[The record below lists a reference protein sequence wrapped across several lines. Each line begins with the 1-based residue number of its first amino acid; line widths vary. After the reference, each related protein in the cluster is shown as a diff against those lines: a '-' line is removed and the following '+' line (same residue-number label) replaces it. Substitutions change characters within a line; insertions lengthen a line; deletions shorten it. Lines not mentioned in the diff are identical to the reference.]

1 MEKTFKITYGGWY
14 QRTTLHLSEIYDL
27 FALGSSRLWLDK
39 EKLTKIKESLNLE
52 EVSRETG
59 YLEFVR
65 AKTTD
70 GIAIRYYEDGLYV
83 LETETD
89 EIQTGQK
96 RLEDYFNT
104 ILGPAISYIFSLG
117 APTPKELANIAIEHP
132 TVVSVVMDEPATF
145 AVDEKNFGKVYGKIF
160 SEEVAVYKT
169 PFCIFVVAS
178 SAFSGSLDGLVE
190 NLIFFRE
197 FKDQLERYLNI
208 HRKVWEEISEIKEK
222 RTISG
227 KEVENVRG
235 KLDEYQKTIALISNR
250 INQMGSYIRTRRQI
264 AEELETEKY
273 LVSLFQFKFATLV
286 DTLDYI
292 KEIWKMTG
300 DYLASAIQNLVEIK
314 SQGTNRSIQSLQV
327 ITSIGVIAG
336 IIGYL
341 AKSELPKITAVGAW
355 YFFLIITVT
364 WLLNF
369 FIGKIYQRK
378 KYRLRFG
385 ERSKDI

>member
-52 EVSRETG
+52 EISRETG
-59 YLEFVR
+59 YLEFVKAR
-65 AKTTD
+65 TRD
-70 GIAIRYYEDGLYV
+70 EISIRYYEDGLYI

-89 EIQTGQK
+89 EIPAGQK
-96 RLEDYFNT
+96 RLENYFNT

-145 AVDEKNFGKVYGKIF
+145 AVDEKNFGKVYGKIL

-169 PFCIFVVAS
+169 PSYIFVIAS
-178 SAFSGSLDGLVE
+178 SAFSTSLDGLVE

-273 LVSLFQFKFATLV
+273 LVSLFQF
-286 DTLDYI
+286 
-292 KEIWKMTG
+292 
-300 DYLASAIQNLVEIK
+300 
-314 SQGTNRSIQSLQV
+314 
-327 ITSIGVIAG
+327 
-336 IIGYL
+336 
-341 AKSELPKITAVGAW
+341 
-355 YFFLIITVT
+355 
-364 WLLNF
+364 
-369 FIGKIYQRK
+369 
-378 KYRLRFG
+378 
-385 ERSKDI
+385 